1 MKEQDSRS
9 SSRREF
15 LKTGAA
21 VGAGAA
27 ASALLPG
34 AAAAAEAEAPATA
47 EAKKGY
53 QLTQHVLDYYR
64 SAKF

>member
-1 MKEQDSRS
+1 MTEQDSRIP
-9 SSRREF
+9 SRREF
-15 LKTGAA
+15 LKAGAA

-34 AAAAAEAEAPATA
+34 VAAAAEVETPNPT
-47 EAKKGY
+47 EGKKGY